1 MASSQTA
8 AGHPSR
14 AMGSALPGAD
24 DAALELGRVRD
35 ARVRR
40 APRVPSWVLKVVMA
54 LSGVVFA
61 LYVLVHMI
69 GNLKVFTGADHFNE
83 YAHWLRTVLQPF
95 LPYEGLLWVVRVVLL
110 VCLVAHVGAA
120 GVLWS
125 RGRASRGTHRH
136 QGLGLRNFT
145 ARTMLVTGVVLLGFV
160 VFHVLDLTTGTGGA
174 ASTSF
179 RAATLDQAYAYEN
192 LIASFQRPVAAAF
205 YLLAMIALFLHL
217 AHGLW
222 AAVSDLGATGRRLRA
237 VGYAV
242 AGVLALA
249 VMLGN
254 IIIPISVLTGLL
266 S

>member
-1 MASSQTA
+1 MASLQKA

-14 AMGSALPGAD
+14 AADSVLPGAD
-24 DAALELGRVRD
+24 DADLNLGRVRHG
-35 ARVRR
+35 RVRR
-40 APRVPSWVLKVVMA
+40 PPMVPSWVLKVVMA
-54 LSGVVFA
+54 LSGIVFA

-95 LPYEGLLWVVRVVLL
+95 LPYEGLLWIVRAVLL

-125 RGRASRGTHRH
+125 RGRASRGAHRH

-145 ARTMLVTGVVLLGFV
+145 ARTMLVTGVVLLGFI
-160 VFHVLDLTTGTGGA
+160 VFHVLDLTTGTAGA

-179 RAATLDQAYAYEN
+179 RPATLERTYAYEN
-192 LIASFQRPVAAAF
+192 LIASFQRPVATAF
-205 YLLAMIALFLHL
+205 YLLALIALFLHL

-222 AAVSDLGATGRRLRA
+222 TAVSDLGATGRRLRA
-237 VGYAV
+237 VGYAT

-266 S
+266 P

>member
-1 MASSQTA
+1 MASSRMA
-8 AGHPSR
+8 AGHPPGSVGSR
-14 AMGSALPGAD
+14 LPGAED
-24 DAALELGRVRD
+24 VALDQGRVRD

-40 APRVPSWVLKVVMA
+40 PPVVPSWVLKVVMA
-54 LSGVVFA
+54 FSGTVFA
-61 LYVLVHMI
+61 VYVLVHMI
-69 GNLKVFTGADHFNE
+69 GNLKVFTGADYFNE

-95 LPYEGLLWVVRVVLL
+95 LPYEGLLWVVRAVLL
-110 VCLVAHVGAA
+110 VCLVAHVGAS

-125 RGRASRGTHRH
+125 RGRASRGSHRR

-145 ARTMLVTGVVLLGFV
+145 ARTMPVTGVVLLGFV

-179 RAATLDQAYAYEN
+179 RPATPDRAYAYEN
-192 LIASFQRPVAAAF
+192 LITSFQRPAAAAF
-205 YLLAMIALFLHL
+205 YVLAMIALFLHL

-222 AAVSDLGATGRRLRA
+222 TVVSDLGATGRRLRA

-242 AGVLALA
+242 AAAFALA

-266 S
+266 P

>member
-1 MASSQTA
+1 MASLQKA

-14 AMGSALPGAD
+14 AADSVLPGAD
-24 DAALELGRVRD
+24 DADLNLGRVRHG
-35 ARVRR
+35 RVRR
-40 APRVPSWVLKVVMA
+40 PPMVPSWVLKVVMA
-54 LSGVVFA
+54 LSGIVFA

-95 LPYEGLLWVVRVVLL
+95 LPYEGLLWIVRAVLL

-125 RGRASRGTHRH
+125 RGRASRGAHRH

-145 ARTMLVTGVVLLGFV
+145 ARTMLVTGVVLLGFI
-160 VFHVLDLTTGTGGA
+160 VFH
-174 ASTSF
+174 
-179 RAATLDQAYAYEN
+179 ATLERTYAYEN

-205 YLLAMIALFLHL
+205 YLLALVALFLHL

-222 AAVSDLGATGRRLRA
+222 TAVSDLGATGRRLRA
-237 VGYAV
+237 VGYAT

-266 S
+266 P

>member
-14 AMGSALPGAD
+14 GSGSVLPGAD
-24 DAALELGRVRD
+24 EAALELGSVRVG
-35 ARVRR
+35 RVRR
-40 APRVPSWVLKVVMA
+40 PPVVPSWVLKVVMA
-54 LSGVVFA
+54 LSGIVFA

-95 LPYEGLLWVVRVVLL
+95 LPYEGLLWIVRAVLL

-125 RGRASRGTHRH
+125 RGRASRGAHRH

-160 VFHVLDLTTGTGGA
+160 VFHVLDLTTGTAGA
-174 ASTSF
+174 ASASF
-179 RAATLDQAYAYEN
+179 RPATLDQTYAYGN

-205 YLLAMIALFLHL
+205 YMVAMIALFLHL

-222 AAVSDLGATGRRLRA
+222 TVVSDLGATGRRLRA
-237 VGYAV
+237 GGYAI
-242 AGVLALA
+242 AGGLALA

-266 S
+266 P

>member
-8 AGHPSR
+8 ADHPSR
-14 AMGSALPGAD
+14 AAGSVLPGAD
-24 DAALELGRVRD
+24 DAALALGNVREGRVR
-35 ARVRR
+35 RPPVI
-40 APRVPSWVLKVVMA
+40 PSWVLKVVMA
-54 LSGVVFA
+54 VSGIVFA

-95 LPYEGLLWVVRVVLL
+95 LPYEGLLWIVRAVLL
-110 VCLVAHVGAA
+110 VCVVAHVGAA

-125 RGRASRGTHRH
+125 RGRVSRGAHRH
-136 QGLGLRNFT
+136 TGLGLRNFT
-145 ARTMLVTGVVLLGFV
+145 ARTMPVTGVVLLGFV
-160 VFHVLDLTTGTGGA
+160 VFHVLDLTTGTAGA
-174 ASTSF
+174 ASASF
-179 RAATLDQAYAYEN
+179 RPATVDQAYAYEN
-192 LIASFQRPVAAAF
+192 LIASFHRPVAAAF
-205 YLLAMIALFLHL
+205 YLVAMIALFLHL

-222 AAVSDLGATGRRLRA
+222 TVVSDLGATGRRLRA

-242 AGVLALA
+242 AGGVALA

-254 IIIPISVLTGLL
+254 IIIPISVLTGML